1 MTDNPDKSA
10 GMSVPSRQLMS
21 CGDTTCEL
29 LVDPIPRPTPEPITI
44 TLKPKQ
50 ARVTL
55 VDHQKPNSMKILK
68 MAQNILRERGV
79 KVNEEILV
87 KADASSPMTQ
97 AMLNSL
103 SQEGGLVLCGISD

>member
-1 MTDNPDKSA
+1 MTDSPDKSA
-10 GMSVPSRQLMS
+10 GISVPSRQLMS

-55 VDHQKPNSMKILK
+55 VDNQKPNSMKILK

-79 KVNEEILV
+79 EVNEEILV

-103 SQEGGLVLCGISD
+103 SREGGLVLCGISD

>member
-1 MTDNPDKSA
+1 MTDSPDKSA
-10 GMSVPSRQLMS
+10 GISVPSRQLMS

-68 MAQNILRERGV
+68 MDPEKIIDMEENLLDEAQEL
-79 KVNEEILV
+79 LV
-87 KADASSPMTQ
+87 T
-97 AMLNSL
+97 
-103 SQEGGLVLCGISD
+103 

>member
-1 MTDNPDKSA
+1 MTDSPDKS
-10 GMSVPSRQLMS
+10 GDLGVPSARLMS
-21 CGDTTCEL
+21 CGDITCEL
-29 LVDPIPRPTPEPITI
+29 LVDPIPRPAPDPIAI

-55 VDHQKPNSMKILK
+55 MDHQKPNSMKILK
-68 MAQNILRERGV
+68 MAQVILRERGV
-79 KVNEEILV
+79 DVNDEILV
-87 KADASSPMTQ
+87 KENASSPMTA